1 MMCETLNLHVAELGQ
16 HWILGTLNRR
26 CALQKSVRSKINRVI
41 SVEDTRSFEAKGNL
55 EDG

>member
-41 SVEDTRSFEAKGNL
+41 SVEDTRSYEAKGNL